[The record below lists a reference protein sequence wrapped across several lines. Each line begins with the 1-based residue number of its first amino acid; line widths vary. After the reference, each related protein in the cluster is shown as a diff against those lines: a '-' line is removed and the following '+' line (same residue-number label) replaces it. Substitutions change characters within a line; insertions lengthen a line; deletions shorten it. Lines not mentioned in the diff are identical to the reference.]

1 MCTPP
6 SHLGVSVPS
15 LRHLTHVH
23 PSDVVQPRHTT
34 PSGPMTRARVK
45 ALHDKVN
52 SLLSMCD
59 LDTPL
64 NGLLLH
70 SDTLCILRNNYQED
84 HQASAE
90 VGQGTSQEEDEED
103 EASARRYYRQEGRYY
118 RQDPGSCTRRTT
130 AEDEDL
136 RGVPGSGTTAAPA
149 VLPPGPDHG
158 TTARG
163 TAGGTGTSENAT
175 GYPYGTSRYPLR
187 TTASERI

>member
-1 MCTPP
+1 
-6 SHLGVSVPS
+6 
-15 LRHLTHVH
+15 
-23 PSDVVQPRHTT
+23 
-34 PSGPMTRARVK
+34 MTRARIK

-64 NGLLLH
+64 NESLLH

-84 HQASAE
+84 QGASAE
-90 VGQGTSQEEDEED
+90 DGQETSREEDEED
-103 EASARRYYRQEGRYY
+103 EPSAQRYYRQAGRYY
-118 RQDPGSCTRRTT
+118 RQGPGSGTSRAT

-163 TAGGTGTSENAT
+163 TAGGTGTPENAT
-175 GYPYGTSRYPLR
+175 GYTYGTSRYPLR
-187 TTASERI
+187 TTASEHI

>member
-1 MCTPP
+1 
-6 SHLGVSVPS
+6 
-15 LRHLTHVH
+15 
-23 PSDVVQPRHTT
+23 
-34 PSGPMTRARVK
+34 MTRARVK

-70 SDTLCILRNNYQED
+70 ADTLCILRNNYQED
-84 HQASAE
+84 QGASAE
-90 VGQGTSQEEDEED
+90 DGQETSREEDEED
-103 EASARRYYRQEGRYY
+103 EASAQRYYRQAGRYY
-118 RQDPGSCTRRTT
+118 RQGPGSGTSRAT

-136 RGVPGSGTTAAPA
+136 RGVPGSGTTAVPA

-187 TTASERI
+187 TTASEHN

>member
-1 MCTPP
+1 MA
-6 SHLGVSVPS
+6 VAAAA
-15 LRHLTHVH
+15 H
-23 PSDVVQPRHTT
+23 PGGKGYGAEGLAAATACPRRQGDVARPTSPTT
-34 PSGPMTRARVK
+34 SGPMTRARVK

-103 EASARRYYRQEGRYY
+103 EASARRYYRQ
-118 RQDPGSCTRRTT
+118 DPGSGTSRAT

-136 RGVPGSGTTAAPA
+136 RRTPVSGTTACTA
-149 VLPPGPDHG
+149 VLPPNPDHG

-163 TAGGTGTSENAT
+163 TAGVTGTSENVT

-187 TTASERI
+187 TTASERN

>member
-1 MCTPP
+1 M
-6 SHLGVSVPS
+6 
-15 LRHLTHVH
+15 
-23 PSDVVQPRHTT
+23 QPRHTT
-34 PSGPMTRARVK
+34 PTPSNGPLTRARVK

-136 RGVPGSGTTAAPA
+136 RGVPGGGTTACTA
-149 VLPPGPDHG
+149 VLPPDPDHG

-163 TAGGTGTSENAT
+163 TAGGTGTPENAT
-175 GYPYGTSRYPLR
+175 GYPYGTSRYPPLDR
-187 TTASERI
+187 GYHFV